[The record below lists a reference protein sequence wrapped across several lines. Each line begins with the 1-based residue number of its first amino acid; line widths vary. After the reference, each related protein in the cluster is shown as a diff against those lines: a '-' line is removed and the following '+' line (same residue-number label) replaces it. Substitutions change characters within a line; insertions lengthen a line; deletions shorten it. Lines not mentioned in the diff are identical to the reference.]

1 MKKLYCTSF
10 FFLLT
15 LLLFQT
21 AKAQSAGDLDFSFG
35 TGGNVITD
43 LGIGY
48 DQCSGLVVQPD
59 QKIVIAGRAYV
70 NDWWYPTLIR
80 MNTDGSL
87 DTSFDSDGIASGD
100 VQHSTTLYAE
110 AEALALQP
118 DGKLLYTFY
127 RDFFGG
133 DGLAITR
140 FNADGSIDTNF
151 GDNGTTSIIVME
163 YGNYSN
169 SMLLQSDGKILV
181 TGRVQASSNSP
192 FTAVAVRFTAD
203 GLLDETFADD
213 GIFTLLQGNGTQVI
227 DVKQTNGGKT
237 VMACST
243 SYSGY
248 YDYVIIRLN
257 EDGTFDTTFNEDG
270 ISNFNI
276 SGSYDAPQFLTLRED
291 GSIIVVGYAYSEDG
305 TNTDWAMVSLTSVGE
320 LDSAFGT
327 EGVVVAALGDGNDVA
342 ESVVVAPDGKIL
354 VAGYYEDFYIYGAVL
369 RYNADGTLDSTFGDG
384 GISLIGEY
392 AYFLENIKLQD
403 DGKIVV
409 CGWTGYSDT
418 NEHHFTASRLL
429 YDDAIAVNDIPTD
442 KEGIS
447 VFPNPANDRII
458 VQWMSATNK
467 EHANISITNI
477 NGKIVWQTK
486 LTSFNQ
492 IQIDTSQLAEGVYS
506 ISIQGNQTIA
516 SAQLVIAR

>member
-1 MKKLYCTSF
+1 MKKRIIY
-10 FFLLT
+10 LLT
-15 LLLFQT
+15 LLFMLSEYPQLH
-21 AKAQSAGDLDFSFG
+21 AQEAGDLDLSFG
-35 TGGNVITD
+35 IGGSVIID
-43 LGIGY
+43 LGTGY

-80 MNTDGSL
+80 LNTDGSL
-87 DTSFDSDGIASGD
+87 DNSFGSDGIASGD

-127 RDFFGG
+127 RDFFGS

-140 FNADGSIDTNF
+140 FNADGSIDTDF

-163 YGNYSN
+163 YSNYSN
-169 SMLLQSDGKILV
+169 SMLLQADGKILV
-181 TGRVQASSNSP
+181 TGRVQAYANDP

-213 GIFTLLQGNGTQVI
+213 GIFSFLQGNGTQVI
-227 DVKQTNGGKT
+227 DVKQASDGKI

-276 SGSYDAPQFLTLRED
+276 SGSYDGPQFLTLRED
-291 GSIIVVGYAYSEDG
+291 GSIIVVGHAYSEDG
-305 TNTDWAMVSLTSVGE
+305 TNTDWAMVSLTLGGE
-320 LDSAFGT
+320 LDSSFGAD
-327 EGVVVAALGDGNDVA
+327 GIVVTALGDGNDIA
-342 ESVVVAPDGKIL
+342 ESVVIAPDGKIL
-354 VAGYYEDFYIYGAVL
+354 VAGYHEDFYIYGTVL

-418 NEHHFTASRLL
+418 NEHHFTTSRLHDEDVNSVMESWSKEPVITL
-429 YDDAIAVNDIPTD
+429 Y
-442 KEGIS
+442 
-447 VFPNPANDRII
+447 PNPTSDRLFIRLSEGASNNI
-458 VQWMSATNK
+458 S
-467 EHANISITNI
+467 HISITDNI
-477 NGKIVWQTK
+477 GKLLWQ
-486 LTSFNQ
+486 SSQ
-492 IQIDTSQLAEGVYS
+492 AIQNSSIDISHYAEGLYILSIQRDSTTTSQVF
-506 ISIQGNQTIA
+506 
-516 SAQLVIAR
+516 VVAR

>member
-1 MKKLYCTSF
+1 MKIQYLTSLIA
-10 FFLLT
+10 FLLSI
-15 LLLFQT
+15 LHSN
-21 AKAQSAGDLDFSFG
+21 AQNAGDLDLTFG
-35 TGGNVITD
+35 NNGSVITD

-70 NDWWYPTLIR
+70 NEGWYPTLIR
-80 MNTDGSL
+80 MNMDGTL
-87 DTSFDSDGIASGD
+87 DNSFDSDGIAWGD
-100 VQHSTTLYAE
+100 VPHSTTLYAE
-110 AEALALQP
+110 ADALVLQP
-118 DGKLLYTFY
+118 DGKFLYTFY
-127 RDFFGG
+127 LSFFGG
-133 DGLAITR
+133 DGLAVTR
-140 FNADGSIDTNF
+140 FNTDGSIDTGF
-151 GDNGTTSIIVME
+151 GTNGTTTIIVVE

-213 GIFTLLQGNGTQVI
+213 GIFTFFQGNGTQVI
-227 DVKQTNGGKT
+227 DVKQASDGKT

-291 GSIIVVGYAYSEDG
+291 GSIIIVGYAYSEDG
-305 TNTDWAMVSLTSVGE
+305 TNTDWAMVSLTSGGE
-320 LDSAFGT
+320 LDTGFGND
-327 EGVVVAALGDGNDVA
+327 GVVIAALGDGNDVA
-342 ESVVVAPDGKIL
+342 ESVVIAPDGKIL
-354 VAGYYEDFYIYGAVL
+354 VAGYHEDFYIYGSVL
-369 RYNADGTLDSTFGDG
+369 RYNANGTPDDTFGTDG
-384 GISLIGEY
+384 VTLID
-392 AYFLENIKLQD
+392 AYSYVVENIKLQA

-418 NEHHFTASRLL
+418 NEHHFTASRLM
-429 YDDAIAVNDIPTD
+429 YEGADAVHNPLTIE
-442 KEGIS
+442 KGIS
-447 VFPNPANDRII
+447 VFPNPVNDKIML
-458 VQWMSATNK
+458 QWKNNTTN
-467 EHANISITNI
+467 EQVNISISDI
-477 NGKIVWQTK
+477 NGKMVWQAQSTPLN
-486 LTSFNQ
+486 LT
-492 IQIDTSQLAEGVYS
+492 QIDTSQLPEGVYS
-506 ISIQGNQTIA
+506 ISINGKKTNDT
-516 SAQLVIAR
+516 SKFVIAR